1 MMWRVAEVLVR
12 DETMTGREIESW
24 MLPGLPDEITAREL
38 VRLRVREEVAR
49 FNASGGGAF
58 RGLVRPSRSSSASAV
73 SAGAGSAG
81 ASSGRI
87 DWEAQAEVACAAFAG
102 NGFVMIVG
110 KRQVEDLDE
119 VIDLRWTP
127 SVAFIRLVPLVGG

>member
-73 SAGAGSAG
+73 SAGA
-81 ASSGRI
+81 SSGRI

-110 KRQVEDLDE
+110 ERQVEDLDE